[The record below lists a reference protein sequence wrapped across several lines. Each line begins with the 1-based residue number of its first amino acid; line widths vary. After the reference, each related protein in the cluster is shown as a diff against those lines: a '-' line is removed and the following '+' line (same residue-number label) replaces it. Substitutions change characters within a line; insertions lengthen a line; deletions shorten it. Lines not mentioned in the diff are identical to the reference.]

1 MNNSKIFLY
10 IAGALFFAMCGSLWQ
25 EFVASDKSVNPSF
38 RNSVNPSFRNSVN
51 PSFRGSKARYYA
63 VPKAAV
69 ESFEFDPNEADSSQ
83 LLRLGLTPAQVRS
96 IYRHR
101 ARGYAYSRVEDFA
114 RTPFMTKGQWAR
126 LKPLIRIG
134 DQYRL
139 LNVTD
144 NRSSIPDNRNTI
156 TDTRSSITDNR
167 SSITDNRS
175 PITDNRNTITDNRS
189 SITDNRSSIT
199 DNRSSITDNRS
210 SITDNRPP
218 ITDNRSSITDNRSSI
233 TDNRS
238 PLPDNRSS
246 ITDNRSP
253 LTVPTLHLNDDGFKT
268 LLRHPF
274 MSYEQVKAVKNFQRK
289 YGRIRNMTELLILP
303 EFTVE
308 DTLRLSPYLQF

>member
-1 MNNSKIFLY
+1 MKNRNIYLY
-10 IAGALFFAMCGSLWQ
+10 VAGVLAFTMFGSLWN
-25 EFVASDKSVNPSF
+25 EYFGSHDSVDPSF
-38 RNSVNPSFRNSVN
+38 RDSVN

-63 VPKAAV
+63 VPKTAV
-69 ESFEFDPNEADSSQ
+69 ESFVFDPNEADSTQ

-101 ARGYAYSRVEDFA
+101 AKGYVYSTPEDFA
-114 RTPFMTKGQWAR
+114 RTPFMTKGQWNH
-126 LKPLIRIG
+126 LKPLIKIG

-144 NRSSIPDNRNTI
+144 NRSSL
-156 TDTRSSITDNR
+156 
-167 SSITDNRS
+167 
-175 PITDNRNTITDNRS
+175 
-189 SITDNRSSIT
+189 
-199 DNRSSITDNRS
+199 
-210 SITDNRPP
+210 
-218 ITDNRSSITDNRSSI
+218 

-238 PLPDNRSS
+238 PLSAPTADSLATVSRSV
-246 ITDNRSP
+246 RSENQDS
-253 LTVPTLHLNDDGFKT
+253 TLHSSLLVLRLNDDGFKT

-274 MSYEQVKAVKNFQRK
+274 LSYDQVKAVKNFQRK